1 MSDFQRIDIGGLDE
15 WRAFYGG
22 FVPERSRDGR
32 RVLDHELPM
41 QFIGVTANS
50 LEPGEE
56 AGYWHTHSSDEE
68 LYIFL
73 AGTGQMGLD
82 DEVVDVGPG
91 TTIRVGQG
99 VMRTWRCLP
108 TSEGN
113 LRWLCIR
120 GDGGELPHLPDDATR
135 DDARPMPW

>member
-1 MSDFQRIDIGGLDE
+1 MSDVQIVELGGLDD

-22 FVPERSRDGR
+22 FVPERSREGR
-32 RVLDHELPM
+32 RIVDHELPM
-41 QFIGVTANS
+41 QFIGVSANS

-82 DEVVDVGPG
+82 DQVVDVAPG
-91 TTIRVGQG
+91 TAVRVGQG
-99 VMRTWRCLP
+99 IWRTWRAAP
-108 TSEGN
+108 DSESN
-113 LRWLCIR
+113 LRWLCLR
-120 GDGGELPHLPDDATR
+120 GDGGELPRLPDDSQR
-135 DDARPMPW
+135 DEARPMPW